1 MYKYICNIY
10 IYIFFCMRTDIRVHI
25 CVCVC
30 MTSNKIIHT
39 SYIIMQ
45 ESDDPGI
52 QDTYFASFFHK
63 QADAFP

>member
-1 MYKYICNIY
+1 
-10 IYIFFCMRTDIRVHI
+10 MRTDIRVHI